1 MLGSNHGEVACK
13 WQCADVTRARH
24 SIATIT
30 GAPEGEG
37 KHDVLFNNKVGV
49 VVPPGF
55 VDEILKHVTP
65 IIEYQRE
72 GNLYLAEMTV
82 SGFTRQGRPQ

>member
-1 MLGSNHGEVACK
+1 M
-13 WQCADVTRARH
+13 TRALH
-24 SIATIT
+24 SISTIT
-30 GAPEGEG
+30 GPADGPAL
-37 KHDVLFNNKVGV
+37 HDVVFNNKVGV

-55 VDEILKHVTP
+55 VEEILKHVKP

-82 SGFTRQGRPQ
+82 SSFTRQGHQE